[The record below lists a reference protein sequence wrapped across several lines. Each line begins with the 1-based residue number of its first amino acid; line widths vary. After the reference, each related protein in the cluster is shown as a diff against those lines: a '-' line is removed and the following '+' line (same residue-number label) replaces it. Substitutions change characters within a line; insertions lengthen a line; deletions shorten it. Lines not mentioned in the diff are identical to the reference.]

1 MDEERG
7 RSSLSCCL
15 DFNDFGAT
23 VRHPE
28 RYDLARRM
36 SPLLALAIG
45 FPEPSTL
52 TIADVDIARVEHWI
66 EAVVEH
72 LPEAPAAAA
81 ALR

>member
-1 MDEERG
+1 M
-7 RSSLSCCL
+7 
-15 DFNDFGAT
+15 T
-23 VRHPE
+23 
-28 RYDLARRM
+28 
-36 SPLLALAIG
+36 PLLALTIG

-72 LPEAPAAAA
+72 FPGAPAAAA

>member
-1 MDEERG
+1 
-7 RSSLSCCL
+7 
-15 DFNDFGAT
+15 
-23 VRHPE
+23 
-28 RYDLARRM
+28 M
-36 SPLLALAIG
+36 SPLLALAMS

>member
-1 MDEERG
+1 
-7 RSSLSCCL
+7 
-15 DFNDFGAT
+15 
-23 VRHPE
+23 
-28 RYDLARRM
+28 M
-36 SPLLALAIG
+36 SPVLALAIG